1 MGNNGKLLDLS
12 GQRYGK
18 LTVLDEH
25 EIRRHPGGTTSAYW
39 KCRCDCGTVKYVCA
53 KSLRNGDS
61 VSCGC
66 TQHTHPR
73 RKGTGPNGQSL
84 RKMRLYNI
92 WRGMKQRCRTRKNY
106 RNVKICKEWESFT
119 TFYEWAMANG
129 YRDDLSIDRIDN
141 NGNYEPS
148 NCRWA
153 TTVQQANNTSQNLII
168 TIDGITHTAME
179 WTRILK
185 IPYQSFIRRL
195 DNGWDVKRAI
205 FTPHMSGIVYPF
217 KSDPM
222 NIDIADY
229 GRILRRSYV

>member
-12 GQRYGK
+12 GRRYGK

-25 EIRRHPGGTTSAYW
+25 ETRRHPSGTTSVYW

-66 TQHTHPR
+66 TQHMQPR
-73 RKGTGPNGQSL
+73 RKGTGPNGKSL

-92 WRGMKQRCRTRKNY
+92 WNGMKQRCRVRKNY
-106 RNVKICKEWESFT
+106 RNVKICKEWQSFT
-119 TFYEWAMANG
+119 AFYEWAMANG

-153 TTVQQANNTSQNLII
+153 TTVQQANNTSQNHLV

-185 IPYQSFIRRL
+185 IPYRSFVRRL

-205 FTPHMSGIVYPF
+205 FTPYMSGIVYPF

-222 NIDIADY
+222 SVDIADY